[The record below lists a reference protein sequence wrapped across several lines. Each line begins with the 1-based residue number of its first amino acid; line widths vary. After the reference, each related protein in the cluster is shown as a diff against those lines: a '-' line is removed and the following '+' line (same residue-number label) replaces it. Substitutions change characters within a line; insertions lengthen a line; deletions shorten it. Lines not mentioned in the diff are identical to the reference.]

1 MTMASLTAS
10 LLARKGDA
18 RPSASA
24 RDIFAP
30 GTRASADKN
39 AQKKPA
45 TALGTGRHKNS
56 FAELPHSVSST
67 IQPLGRQNSPPQQ
80 KAPPQISDAA
90 RKTTR
95 HGKRKVKTL
104 RLDTTTDMT
113 LRLLTARQNTTQQ
126 ALMEK
131 AVKALLQSETEKT
144 GCICGS
150 SEK

>member
-30 GTRASADKN
+30 GTRAPADKN
-39 AQKKPA
+39 AKKKAAA
-45 TALGTGRHKNS
+45 TLGTGSHKNS
-56 FAELPHSVSST
+56 FAELPHSVSAT

-80 KAPPQISDAA
+80 KTQPQISGAA
-90 RKTTR
+90 GKTTR
-95 HGKRKVKTL
+95 HGKRRAKTL

-113 LRLLTARQNTTQQ
+113 LRLLAVRQNTSQQ

-144 GCICGS
+144 ECICGFS
-150 SEK
+150 GK